1 MNVLRTS
8 SLFAVVMFLTACV
21 TINIYFPAA
30 QAEEAAREMVKDI
43 LGTEEAAPAED
54 KESALKR
61 PLFVMVGEGVLN
73 FLIPPAHAAEPDFN
87 VNTPEIRKLQAK
99 MKQRMA
105 GMKGYFASG
114 AIGFTRDALV
124 AFHDQKAVPLKER
137 ARVKKMIDAE
147 NGDRHNLYKAI
158 ARANGHPEWEKDVR
172 KTYAKI
178 WVDEAA
184 KGWWYQNPKGNWK
197 QK

>member
-43 LGTEEAAPAED
+43 LGKDEAAPASD

-61 PLFVMVGEGVLN
+61 PLFVMLGEGVLN

-87 VNTPEIRKLQAK
+87 VNTPEIRKLQAQ

-105 GMKGYFASG
+105 GMKGYFTSG

-124 AFHDQKAVPLKER
+124 GFHDQKAVPLKQR

-147 NGDRHNLYKAI
+147 NKDRHNLYKAI
-158 ARANGHPEWEKDVR
+158 ARANGHPEWEQDVR

-184 KGWWYQNPKGNWK
+184 KGWWYQDAKGNWK

>member
-1 MNVLRTS
+1 MNYLRTS
-8 SLFAVVMFLTACV
+8 SLFTVVMFLTACV

-43 LGTEEAAPAED
+43 LGTEEAAPAEG

-73 FLIPPAHAAEPDFN
+73 FLIPAAHAAEPDFN
-87 VNTPEIRKLQAK
+87 VNTPEIRKLQAQ
-99 MKQRMA
+99 MKKRMA
-105 GMKGYFASG
+105 GLKGYFASG

-124 AFHDQKAVPLKER
+124 GFHNNKAVPLKER
-137 ARVKKMIDAE
+137 AKVKKMISAE
-147 NGDRHNLYKAI
+147 NKDRNNLYKAI
-158 ARANGHPEWEKDVR
+158 AKANGHPEWEKDVR
-172 KTYAKI
+172 KTYARI

-184 KGWWYQNPKGNWK
+184 KGWWYQDAKGKWQ

>member
-1 MNVLRTS
+1 MNLVRTS
-8 SLFAVVMFLTACV
+8 SLFAMMVFLSACV

-43 LGTEEAAPAED
+43 LGTEGAKTGED
-54 KESALKR
+54 KQSALGR
-61 PLFVMVGEGVLN
+61 PLLVQIGEGVLN
-73 FLIPPAHAAEPDFN
+73 FLIPVAHAAEPDFN
-87 VNTPEIRKLQAK
+87 VNTPEIRKLQAQ
-99 MKQRMA
+99 MKQRM
-105 GMKGYFASG
+105 GSLKGYFASG

-124 AFHDQKAVPLKER
+124 GFHDDKAVALKER
-137 ARVKKMIDAE
+137 AKVNKLVDAE
-147 NGDRHNLYKAI
+147 NRDRNDLYQAI

-172 KTYAKI
+172 NTYARI

-184 KGWWYQNPKGNWK
+184 KGWWYQNAQGKWQ